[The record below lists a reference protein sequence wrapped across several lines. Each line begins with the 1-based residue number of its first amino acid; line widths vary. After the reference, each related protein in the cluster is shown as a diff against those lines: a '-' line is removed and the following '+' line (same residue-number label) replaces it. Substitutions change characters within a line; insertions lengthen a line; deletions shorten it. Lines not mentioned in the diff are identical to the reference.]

1 MYQVRLLATVYRE
14 RKALPGNVRQRVK
27 DLLDSLAEDARPYN
41 SVELQL
47 EDVDL
52 DWEVRRIR
60 IETWRVIYAIDEE
73 LQQVAILAI
82 RKRPPYDYEDLPNLL
97 ANLE

>member
-1 MYQVRLLATVYRE
+1 MYQVWLLATVYRE

-41 SVELQL
+41 SIEVQL
-47 EDVDL
+47 EDVNL